1 MIDQNHVFKVENKK
15 VSTLSSLKLDSMCL
29 GFRCLENGGLVAA
42 LFPKH
47 RHFPKENINGER
59 LCTKQLLYNENRND
73 YSAMHVIRSHVIAS
87 RHPDPRRCCIDSSRV
102 DPQLTS
108 SVRPIPRH

>member
-1 MIDQNHVFKVENKK
+1 MPI
-15 VSTLSSLKLDSMCL
+15 
-29 GFRCLENGGLVAA
+29 GVAA
-42 LFPKH
+42 LSPKH
-47 RHFPKENINGER
+47 RHFPKEIINGEG
-59 LCTKQLLYNENRND
+59 LCTKQLLYNENRSD

-87 RHPDPRRCCIDSSRV
+87 HHPDLRQRYIDSSRL